1 MKKNLMLSAVM
12 LAITALSGNGFAGDV
27 AAGKTKAA
35 SCQGCHMP
43 GNPTAPALA
52 GMPETYLVEAT
63 KAYKTGARDHAQM
76 AAFVA
81 ALSDTDIEN
90 ISAYYAAEK
99 PCK

>member
-1 MKKNLMLSAVM
+1 MKKNLLLTSLVLTIA
-12 LAITALSGNGFAGDV
+12 ALSSNSFAGDA
-27 AAGKTKAA
+27 AAGKAKAA
-35 SCQGCHMP
+35 SCNGCHMP
-43 GNPTAPALA
+43 GNPLYPALA
-52 GMPETYLVEAT
+52 GMPEKYLVEAT

-81 ALSDTDIEN
+81 ALSDADIEN